1 MNYWFRECFLTRLPA
16 FHRCSHKKMSKYSR
30 PVMGLLELRHT
41 RLENLCFLLCTRRY
55 VYIFSVLP
63 PGDRGFLKKKPCD
76 VLWCSTTYNFL
87 QHHSGP
93 GKKELSHQFRF
104 YVYFPQISFEINTY
118 SRSSFNKSK
127 QSKRHETMIL

>member
-16 FHRCSHKKMSKYSR
+16 FHCCSQKKMSKYSR

-76 VLWCSTTYNFL
+76 VL
-87 QHHSGP
+87 
-93 GKKELSHQFRF
+93 
-104 YVYFPQISFEINTY
+104 
-118 SRSSFNKSK
+118 
-127 QSKRHETMIL
+127 